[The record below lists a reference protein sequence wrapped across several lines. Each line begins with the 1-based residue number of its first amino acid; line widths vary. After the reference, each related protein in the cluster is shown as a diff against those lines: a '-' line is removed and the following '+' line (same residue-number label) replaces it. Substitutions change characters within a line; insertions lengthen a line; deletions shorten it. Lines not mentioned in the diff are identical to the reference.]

1 MRNIT
6 AEKTDHSPLL
16 LSGASTSHSVYE
28 MHCSKSWICNYCWRF
43 LSRSLEPCKLQCCES
58 LTLVPWGRHELES
71 STSHLLRCRKASLT
85 SASFGS
91 FLCFMAAMVD
101 PISIAEYLSKA
112 IIELKN
118 RSDQVNILKH
128 CYLVSHMTD
137 PNLAAQ
143 GESKRVVLDN
153 KRCYQLYLRPTKVE
167 ATMQPWSCNTI
178 WWHIASHS
186 PVRFFFFI

>member
-1 MRNIT
+1 M
-6 AEKTDHSPLL
+6 
-16 LSGASTSHSVYE
+16 V
-28 MHCSKSWICNYCWRF
+28 
-43 LSRSLEPCKLQCCES
+43 
-58 LTLVPWGRHELES
+58 
-71 STSHLLRCRKASLT
+71 
-85 SASFGS
+85 
-91 FLCFMAAMVD
+91 AMVD

-167 ATMQPWSCNTI
+167 ATMQP
-178 WWHIASHS
+178 
-186 PVRFFFFI
+186 